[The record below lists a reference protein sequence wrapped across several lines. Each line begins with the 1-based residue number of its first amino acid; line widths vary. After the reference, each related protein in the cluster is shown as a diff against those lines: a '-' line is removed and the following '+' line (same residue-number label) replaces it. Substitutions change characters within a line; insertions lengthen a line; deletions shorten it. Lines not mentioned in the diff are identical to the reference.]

1 MMKIFSIL
9 KSFVKSIFLHLFPHS
24 HKCKIVVRYFTE
36 NESYGF
42 HDIEAFVV
50 YKCELCGDTYE
61 YKVYSAKKVGS
72 EYSLE
77 QIKNNLEEDG
87 FVNQLD
93 YLSI

>member
-1 MMKIFSIL
+1 ML
-9 KSFVKSIFLHLFPHS
+9 KVYFLHLFPHS

-61 YKVYSAKKVGS
+61 SKVYSAKKVCS
-72 EYSLE
+72 EYSLK
-77 QIKNNLEEDG
+77 QIKNNYFCPITKLIKLWKSG
-87 FVNQLD
+87 TSF
-93 YLSI
+93 I

>member
-9 KSFVKSIFLHLFPHS
+9 KCFVKSIFLHLFPHS
-24 HKCKIVVRYFTE
+24 HKCKIVVKYFTE

-61 YKVYSAKKVGS
+61 SKVYSAKKYVQNIV
-72 EYSLE
+72 L
-77 QIKNNLEEDG
+77 NR
-87 FVNQLD
+87 
-93 YLSI
+93 